1 MVCLLMK
8 PAQAITSPAW
18 DPKRRARAVVQ
29 TSERV
34 GRRGRHE
41 GCPHGAGVRTL
52 RRVSADHPRERA
64 DAEPMQRLERYAPL
78 VDDLEAFLAACERT
92 LPRVAWANPLRG
104 DPEVIARRILA
115 RCPEAVPVPWW
126 PHAYRLPEGVMPGN
140 WLEFMLGL
148 IHVQEE
154 ATLWP
159 AALVGARPGERV
171 LDLCAAPGN
180 KTALIA
186 CQMGDRG
193 LLVANEKNRG
203 RLSQLRSNLERLGV
217 TCAAVTNVDGRRLP
231 ADAPRDF
238 DRALVDAPCSCEGTT
253 RKLRRRAA
261 PAEASPGEPAPAAVV
276 ARSPTRPTLPR
287 RTAETSV
294 RFRDAV
300 QAVQIGLLRKAIARV
315 RPGGTVVYATCTYA
329 PEENERVL
337 HAIDPAHAVI
347 EPLEAPPG
355 APLAPGVTRWDGV
368 DFRPDVAHAARFWP
382 HHHDTGGF
390 FVARLR
396 VL

>member
-1 MVCLLMK
+1 MPDGAPGAQ
-8 PAQAITSPAW
+8 PAPSDAA
-18 DPKRRARAVVQ
+18 
-29 TSERV
+29 
-34 GRRGRHE
+34 E
-41 GCPHGAGVRTL
+41 G
-52 RRVSADHPRERA
+52 
-64 DAEPMQRLERYAPL
+64 LERYAPL
-78 VDDLEAFLAACERT
+78 VDDVDAFLAACERP

-104 DPEVIARRILA
+104 DPEVTARRILA
-115 RCPEAVPVPWW
+115 RCPEATPVPWW
-126 PHAYRLPEGVMPGN
+126 PHAYRLPDGVMPGN

-159 AALVGARPGERV
+159 AALVGAAPGDRV

-186 CQMGDRG
+186 AQMGDRG

-203 RLSQLRSNLERLGV
+203 RLSQLRFNLERLGV
-217 TCAAVTNVDGRRLP
+217 TCAAVSNVDGRRLP
-231 ADAPRDF
+231 AGAPRDF
-238 DRALVDAPCSCEGTT
+238 DHALVDAPCSCEGTT

-261 PAEASPGEPAPAAVV
+261 PADGQGGEDTAPAEVRE
-276 ARSPTRPTLPR
+276 ARTPTRPTRPR
-287 RTAETSV
+287 RSAETTPG
-294 RFRDAV
+294 FRKAI
-300 QAVQIGLLRKAIARV
+300 QAIQIGLLRKAIARV
-315 RPGGTVVYATCTYA
+315 RPGGTVIYATCTYA

-337 HAIDPAHAVI
+337 HAIDPAVAAI
-347 EPLEAPPG
+347 EPLTAPPG
-355 APLAPGVTRWDGV
+355 APLAPGVRSWGGV
-368 DFRPDVAHAARFWP
+368 EFRSDVVHAARFWP